1 MAEVAEHLLQASR
14 QMHPHFL
21 DSGLESSLHPNE
33 VAGMPGVK
41 VGGGSGSKGP
51 SCKQVL
57 TLKSIALKSALIK
70 ELSGRV
76 SV

>member
-41 VGGGSGSKGP
+41 VGRGGWLGL
-51 SCKQVL
+51 QRAIV
-57 TLKSIALKSALIK
+57 
-70 ELSGRV
+70 
-76 SV
+76 